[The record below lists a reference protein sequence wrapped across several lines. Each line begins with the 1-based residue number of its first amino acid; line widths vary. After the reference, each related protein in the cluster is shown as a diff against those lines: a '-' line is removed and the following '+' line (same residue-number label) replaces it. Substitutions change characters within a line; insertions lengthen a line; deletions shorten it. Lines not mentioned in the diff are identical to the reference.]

1 WKEVL
6 TENKYKLGLAAL
18 YEVGKTR
25 VEALGEA
32 EEVVDMVD
40 YYSSELKNNNGYQR
54 PMNELVAN
62 ETAVS
67 VLRPYGVFAVIAPF
81 NFPVALSVG
90 PIIAA
95 LLGGNAIVFKP

>member
-1 WKEVL
+1 DAAVSAARAGAKTWNYVSFEERLAFAQRWKEVL

-40 YYSSELKNNNGYQR
+40 YYS
-54 PMNELVAN
+54 
-62 ETAVS
+62 
-67 VLRPYGVFAVIAPF
+67 
-81 NFPVALSVG
+81 
-90 PIIAA
+90 
-95 LLGGNAIVFKP
+95 